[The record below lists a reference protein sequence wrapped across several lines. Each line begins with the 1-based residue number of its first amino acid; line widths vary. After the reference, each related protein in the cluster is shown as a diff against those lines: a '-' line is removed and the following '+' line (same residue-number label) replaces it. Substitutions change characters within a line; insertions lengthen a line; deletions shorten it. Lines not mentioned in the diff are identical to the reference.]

1 MTILS
6 YYMADNNSNALN
18 DLNNFKLVI
27 ATRKSKLAMW
37 QANYIKDILQK
48 KYQNMNVEILGL
60 STKGDETQA
69 QNISLSKIGG
79 KGLFTKELEDA
90 MLNGSAA
97 LAVHSLKDVPMTLP
111 SINGQ
116 DFLLAAILSREDAT
130 DAFISNKYKN
140 LDDLPE
146 NAVIGTSSL
155 RRTSILKRL
164 YPNLDIRMLRGN
176 IDTRLAKLDNNE
188 YDAIILASA
197 GLKRLGLGH
206 RIMQS
211 IPTNIM
217 LPAAGQGSLA
227 LEIYGAKY
235 FDIVNLLND
244 AKTQLAS
251 IAERKVSQI
260 LGGSCQVPLS
270 AYAIW
275 QENNLCLEAWVL
287 SVDGKKCIKSKIST
301 KVENIADAEN
311 LGNKVSAFLIEQ
323 GALEILENV

>member
-1 MTILS
+1 MT
-6 YYMADNNSNALN
+6 ANNSNALN
-18 DLNNFKLVI
+18 DSNNLKLII

-37 QANYIKDILQK
+37 QANYIQDILQK
-48 KYQNMNVEILGL
+48 KYPNMSVEILGL

-90 MLNGSAA
+90 MLIGDAS
-97 LAVHSLKDVPMTLP
+97 LAVHSLKDVPMSLP
-111 SINGQ
+111 NINGQ
-116 DFLLAAILSREDAT
+116 DFVLAAILSREDVT

-140 LDDLPE
+140 LDDLPK
-146 NAVIGTSSL
+146 NAIIGTSSL

-206 RIMQS
+206 KITQS
-211 IPTNIM
+211 IPTHIM
-217 LPAAGQGSLA
+217 LPSAGQGSLA
-227 LEIYGAKY
+227 IEVYGNKY
-235 FDIVNLLND
+235 FAIINELND
-244 AKTQLAS
+244 IKTQLAS
-251 IAERKVSQI
+251 IAERKVSEL

-270 AYAIW
+270 AYAYWLNDNELDI
-275 QENNLCLEAWVL
+275 LCLESWVL
-287 SVDGKKCIKSKIST
+287 SVDGKECIKSKISA
-301 KVENIADAEN
+301 KVDSIEDAQS
-311 LGNKVSAFLIEQ
+311 LGNKVSKLLIEQ
-323 GALEILENV
+323 GAYEILNNI